1 MANIAKS
8 KGRLLPTVVI
18 DHLRETLDGFS
29 LLPDHQQRAIVSL
42 LISAHQPAQFRHS
55 RDRSAIFLHYE
66 TRDEL
71 FGGRSEFYD
80 ILERF
85 KLFRVDEDWV
95 RPTRSGPGQTKMYY
109 LTDTAQSLLNDCVA
123 LNLRGG
129 AVVGDTGQIVRKP
142 SQYAIVVKDSAGN
155 TRRGRGNIPAV
166 ISVDRPALEALRIEL
181 QQLKAAYVAAIS
193 AWNSAPRVDGA
204 LQKKLDSF
212 GNDEAALA
220 WLNLAL
226 YQINTL
232 LLKIDL
238 DYLPASSL
246 EAHYQEVASG
256 RIFGSG
262 LCLQNVVREVRQ
274 AALRGCY
281 DYDISNAHPT
291 IIVQLADRIGLAMP
305 AMQRFLDNKK
315 LIRETIARDV
325 GITVAEAKQSLI
337 SICYGVRRS
346 LYSESTIP
354 ELIGVERAKLLY
366 QHPEWAGLVDE
377 VRAVRDPII
386 RSMKRHMGRLVNPF
400 GKSMVTGKGKA
411 RKIDSEFAHI
421 VQGCEAWAL
430 NAIIDAYGFDSLL
443 LLVHDGW
450 IANRDIPLADQER
463 VIFEATGFTVKIEGQ
478 RL

>member
-1 MANIAKS
+1 MANHKS
-8 KGRLLPTVVI
+8 NRLLPTVVI
-18 DHLRETLDGFS
+18 DHLRATLDGFA
-29 LLPDHQQRAIVSL
+29 LLLDNQQRSVVSL
-42 LISAHQPAQFRHS
+42 MLSAHQPAQFRHHQ
-55 RDRSAIFLHYE
+55 DRSAIFLPYQ

-80 ILERF
+80 LLDRF
-85 KLFRVDEDWV
+85 KLFRVEETWV
-95 RPTRSGPGQTKMYY
+95 KPSRGAPGQTKRYY

-129 AVVGDTGQIVRKP
+129 AVVGDTGQIVRTP
-142 SQYAIVVKDSAGN
+142 SQYAIVAKDSEGN
-155 TRRGRGNIPAV
+155 TRRGRGNISAV
-166 ISVDRPALEALRIEL
+166 ISVDRPALEALRSEL
-181 QQLKAAYVAAIS
+181 QQRKAAYVAAIS
-193 AWNSAPRVDGA
+193 AWNPAPRVDGA

-246 EAHYQEVASG
+246 EAHYQEVTSG

-274 AALRGCY
+274 AALKGMW

-291 IIVQLADRIGLAMP
+291 IIAQLAERIGLAMP
-305 AMQRFLDNKK
+305 AMQRYLDNKK
-315 LIRETIARDV
+315 LIRETIAKDV

-337 SICYGVRRS
+337 SICYGVKRS
-346 LYSESTIP
+346 VYEKSAIP
-354 ELIGVERAKLLY
+354 ELIGVDRAKALY
-366 QHPEWAGLVDE
+366 IHPEWAGLVDE

-386 RSMKRHMGRLVNPF
+386 RSMRQHKGRLYNPF
-400 GKSMVTGKGKA
+400 GKSMLCGKGKA
-411 RKIDSEFAHI
+411 AEAFAHI
-421 VQGCEAWAL
+421 VQGVEAWAL
-430 NAIIDAYGFDSLL
+430 NAIIEAYGSDLV

-450 IANRDIPLADQER
+450 VAGRDIPISDQER
-463 VIFEATGFTVKIEGQ
+463 VIFEATGFTVKIEGS